1 MGDFNF
7 AILWLNDQLFS
18 YTLSEHIPRN
28 KNKESKQRK
37 HETLKFIFILYYG
50 TDAVGNLNRQDRLY
64 SSLLQ

>member
-37 HETLKFIFILYYG
+37 HENLKFIFILYYG
-50 TDAVGNLNRQDRLY
+50 TEQ
-64 SSLLQ
+64 